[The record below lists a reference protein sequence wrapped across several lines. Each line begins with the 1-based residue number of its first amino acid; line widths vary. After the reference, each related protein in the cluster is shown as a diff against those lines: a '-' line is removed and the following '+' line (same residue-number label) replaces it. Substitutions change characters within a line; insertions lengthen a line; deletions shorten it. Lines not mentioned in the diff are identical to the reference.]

1 MNDQY
6 LTETS
11 ESVPADSNGM
21 VMGERPNVPNA
32 HTNRSVFNGHPVNVD
47 AVKPKATH
55 ITQAK
60 KIKPPKINGKY
71 TSAALETE
79 SQSILLQLIM
89 FKDMKNM
96 LELTGN
102 LCRKLG

>member
-71 TSAALETE
+71 TSASPVIG
-79 SQSILLQLIM
+79 SQPIVSQWIM
-89 FKDMKNM
+89 FKN
-96 LELTGN
+96 
-102 LCRKLG
+102 